1 MVANEKPRRE
11 EFELFFKAHVAEV
24 RAYCLRRA
32 DPALAD
38 DVVAQTFEIAWRRW
52 DEIPKQSRAW
62 LLGVALRVL
71 ANLRR
76 ADRRHRRLVERLAA
90 QPLSERSAGGETAP
104 VLEALVGLSRTDQEV
119 LMLAAWEGLRS
130 REAARVVG
138 CSPVAFRLRLHRAR
152 RRLADALGEVER
164 RPTAIVEPDG
174 IVVRLG
180 ETRS

>member
-1 MVANEKPRRE
+1 MAEETHRSE
-11 EFELFFKAHVAEV
+11 EFELFFKAHVGDV
-24 RAYCLRRA
+24 RAFCSRRA
-32 DPALAD
+32 DPVLAED
-38 DVVAQTFEIAWRRW
+38 AVAQTFEIAWRRR
-52 DEIPKQSRAW
+52 DDIPKQSRAW

-76 ADRRHRRLVERLAA
+76 ADRRHRGLVERLAA
-90 QPLSERSAGGETAP
+90 ERASEPALEADVPP
-104 VLEALVGLSRTDQEV
+104 VLEALGRLSRVDQEA

-130 REAARVVG
+130 REAARVLG

-164 RPTAIVEPDG
+164 RPTATIDTDG
-174 IVVRLG
+174 MLVRVG